1 MCLCRI
7 KEFGSKLMHH
17 GQPVEGQTTT
27 PTTHHQTMGMPGQ
40 TTTGGMMPGQTTTG
54 GMMPGQTTGQHY
66 SSSTTGGQVRVP
78 I

>member
-1 MCLCRI
+1 MCRI

-17 GQPVEGQTTT
+17 GQPAEGQTTT
-27 PTTHHQTMGMPGQ
+27 TTTHHQTTGMPGQ

-66 SSSTTGGQVRVP
+66 SGTTTGGQVRLP
-78 I
+78 F